1 MVYIL
6 WVRVLAVAFTG
17 VICGG
22 VWRSLSGFEGIWS
35 CSASPLRGG
44 ISGPGAWGLEER
56 GLMWGSE
63 MPQRLVIWS
72 VLGVTD
78 ASCGGGIWLAC
89 LVAYERRVA
98 LFALFVVLGP
108 GWSLISMESVFVR

>member
-1 MVYIL
+1 M
-6 WVRVLAVAFTG
+6 
-17 VICGG
+17 G

-35 CSASPLRGG
+35 CSASPLHGG
-44 ISGPGAWGLEER
+44 ISGPGVWGLEER

-78 ASCGGGIWLAC
+78 ASCGGGDMVGLSC
-89 LVAYERRVA
+89 RLLKTGRLVR
-98 LFALFVVLGP
+98 
-108 GWSLISMESVFVR
+108 FVRFVRAGLESNLDGVRVL